1 MGKGLLF
8 IVGAFFISA
17 SSLLFG
23 SRKSAFDT
31 RQEQSEYEYQ
41 VIARDIAESGYDQ
54 ALSEVR
60 RALMNV
66 EHSRTDVAMA
76 GGSYDMSFSDNLY
89 GDLDFNIEAESGGA
103 GHRIQGNVIFEA
115 PVPAALALSGAQVI
129 INDVGTAYRISGFDV
144 RAPSRGSGPGFFRPA
159 PGIITQT
166 SHRSLVSNA
175 LLAENVVGAGAQGV
189 GSVAGG
195 FSGALYETI
204 YSEARNRAH
213 TTIGTLVESGLRE
226 SMLRSAMSG
235 SSPDNPQIVRVRGPM
250 VVTGPLTGYG
260 LLIVEDG
267 TLSITSSDFHWEGL
281 ILVRKN
287 LEDTV
292 NVSFTNGTLYG
303 GLVVYDGKASDPMSA
318 DFSSTI
324 GVRTVVVKAG
334 SATYTDAY
342 DPGVTFGTFSSPGSA
357 ISHVSFCDNGES
369 GDVHSGVG
377 ENDCPDGTSLIAKF
391 NWVINSFVFEKGFD
405 ESAITI
411 SNVDVGEEGEGPSGL
426 VQFTI
431 GGEAELHYSAEAIA
445 KLGKHLDVIRQAS
458 RVVVTRQEGTAG
470 TETQ

>member
-31 RQEQSEYEYQ
+31 EQEQSEYEYQ
-41 VIARDIAESGYDQ
+41 VITRDIAESGYDQ

-166 SHRSLVSNA
+166 SHRSLVSSA
-175 LLAENVVGAGAQGV
+175 LLAENVVGAGTPGA

-213 TTIGTLVESGLRE
+213 TTISTLVESGLRE

-267 TLSITSSDFHWEGL
+267 TLSISSSGFHWEGL

-303 GLVVYDGKASDPMSA
+303 GLVVYDGKAGDPMSA
-318 DFSSTI
+318 DFSSTV
-324 GVRTVVVKAG
+324 GVRVVVVKAG

-342 DPGVTFGTFSSPGSA
+342 DPGVTFGMFSSPGSA

-391 NWVINSFVFEKGFD
+391 NWVLNSFVFEKGFD

-411 SNVDVGEEGEGPSGL
+411 SNVDVGEEGEGPSGV